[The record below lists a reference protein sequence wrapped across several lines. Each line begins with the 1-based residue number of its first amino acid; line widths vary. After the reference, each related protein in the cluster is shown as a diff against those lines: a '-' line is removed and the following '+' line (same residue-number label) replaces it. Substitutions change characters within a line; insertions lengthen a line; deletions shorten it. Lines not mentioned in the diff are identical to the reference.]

1 MKEAKFCQER
11 DSTLIALALE
21 LEDKT
26 PSEKGSHRMV
36 LNPCYGNMV
45 QVMNIETREILMQHD
60 FGDASHGFY
69 GRVKMCWSGPHLLV
83 AYKRDIDDEEEV
95 SETYDE
101 EEVGDTYDEEEVKE
115 EFSLFAWQAGAK
127 DLLPIDISFKLDMHI
142 DLVDMYGD
150 HQEITVITR
159 EDLWSEGEEKNY
171 IYKYVP

>member
-36 LNPCYGNMV
+36 LNPCYGNVV

-83 AYKRDIDDEEEV
+83 AYKRDIEDEEEV
-95 SETYDE
+95 SETD
-101 EEVGDTYDEEEVKE
+101 DEEEVKE

-127 DLLPIDISFKLDMHI
+127 DLLPIDISFKLDTHF
-142 DLVDMYGD
+142 DLVAMYGD
-150 HQEITVITR
+150 QQEITVITR
-159 EDLWSEGEEKNY
+159 EALWSEGEEKNY
-171 IYKYVP
+171 IYKYVPEKL